1 MRLRNSL
8 LLGLLLAPA
17 GVGGT
22 FAVLGPRDGS
32 WPAVLSSVGHIAGP
46 AAEAV
51 VANPKDVRPPRIKVP
66 MAILVINR
74 LIVYVLPIAV
84 VTFSLARD
92 RVESVTSTCNGHF
105 VAR

>member
-1 MRLRNSL
+1 MNPV
-8 LLGLLLAPA
+8 PA
-17 GVGGT
+17 TETAVPLSNP
-22 FAVLGPRDGS
+22 VLG
-32 WPAVLSSVGHIAGP
+32 VTVIVGP
-46 AAEAV
+46 AAEAA

-92 RVESVTSTCNGHF
+92 RVEAVTSTCNGHF

>member
-1 MRLRNSL
+1 MNPVPATATALPFCNPVD
-8 LLGLLLAPA
+8 GVTVMA
-17 GVGGT
+17 GV
-22 FAVLGPRDGS
+22 
-32 WPAVLSSVGHIAGP
+32 

-51 VANPKDVRPPRIKVP
+51 VAKPKDVRPPRINVP

-74 LIVYVLPIAV
+74 LMVYVLPIAV
-84 VTFSLARD
+84 ITISLARG